1 MPCGDVYEPKL
12 SGKRNHVNS
21 FGTVNGIVAIVKSE
35 NVFFEMAI
43 TESTIRM
50 EPMADRWTAFGFAMQ
65 QLDGHDH
72 LALH

>member
-1 MPCGDVYEPKL
+1 
-12 SGKRNHVNS
+12 
-21 FGTVNGIVAIVKSE
+21 VAIVKSE

-50 EPMADRWTAFGFAMQ
+50 EPMADRWTAFGFAVQ